1 VHPFDQTRLEF
12 FPYNPTPDCTV
23 RAVDTETVRS
33 VFDELAAQ
41 VFTPG
46 SNLGLAGF
54 QPPPEPLDEAWNV
67 HSERFVFYDS
77 ADNPIGW
84 SISEQREPDTLFM
97 IWTGVLPAHQN
108 QGIYSAFL
116 RHYLDYA
123 RALGFARV
131 TSNHMVNNRRVLV
144 AKLKAGF
151 VASGMT
157 LDERWG
163 AMIWLT
169 CHLNDELAT
178 TYRTA
183 FSLETYSET

>member
-1 VHPFDQTRLEF
+1 MSLRDIRENF
-12 FPYNPTPDCTV
+12 FPFKPTPDV
-23 RAVDTETVRS
+23 TVRS
-33 VFDELAAQ
+33 VGAEIIGGVMDQLSAE
-41 VFTPG
+41 VFTPM
-46 SNLGLAGF
+46 SDLGLVGF
-54 QPPPEPLDEAWNV
+54 QAPPAELAEAWNV
-67 HSERFVFYDS
+67 HREAFVFYD
-77 ADNPIGW
+77 AAEDPIGW

-97 IWTGVLPAHQN
+97 IWTGIVPAHQN
-108 QGIYSAFL
+108 QGTYSAFL
-116 RHYLDYA
+116 RHYLNYA

-169 CHLNDELAT
+169 CHLNDDLEAA
-178 TYRTA
+178 YRSA
-183 FSLETYSET
+183 FSLETYD